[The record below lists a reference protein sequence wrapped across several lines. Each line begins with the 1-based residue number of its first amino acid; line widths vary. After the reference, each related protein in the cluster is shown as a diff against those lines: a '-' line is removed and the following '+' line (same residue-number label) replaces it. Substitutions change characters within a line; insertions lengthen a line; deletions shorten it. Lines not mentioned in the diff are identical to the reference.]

1 MWTTPKKWVLDE
13 FVLDPQIYA
22 ASSLSKYMIQNG
34 IIRFLGIV
42 QGINLSK
49 YDVSALGN
57 HILFNINFLTREKVN
72 LNTDTQKQI

>member
-1 MWTTPKKWVLDE
+1 
-13 FVLDPQIYA
+13 
-22 ASSLSKYMIQNG
+22 MIQNG